1 MTKCCSK
8 VKEPWSSTITSATT
22 MPTSVIN
29 SRAVLIVRLICHD
42 EKVYEEIIF
51 CKASQY
57 KSQLH
62 FPSHNNQTC
71 TKRTYKQ
78 QLIFYQEE
86 IKPMGFFPSFRIQ
99 FHFDQITSTKVT
111 LVRREIAPEMQPS
124 IKNWKII
131 KHYEGLA

>member
-1 MTKCCSK
+1 MKIEYFDKSFREINDQMPSK
-8 VKEPWSSTITSATT
+8 VKEPCSSSITSANT

-57 KSQLH
+57 KSQVH

-78 QLIFYQEE
+78 QSIFYQEE
-86 IKPMGFFPSFRIQ
+86 IKPMGFFPSF
-99 FHFDQITSTKVT
+99 
-111 LVRREIAPEMQPS
+111 S
-124 IKNWKII
+124 I
-131 KHYEGLA
+131 